1 MPYIIYSTWNNKF
14 LQRKFDATRN
24 KFVAAAKKRLAAK
37 LNHYPTIDSEN
48 DNAQTTKGL
57 DDAAI
62 PTASNWFGR
71 NDSTQLSL
79 EGQGN
84 LDEKIS
90 KKEAR

>member
-14 LQRKFDATRN
+14 LQRKFDTTRN
-24 KFVAAAKKRLAAK
+24 KFVAAAKKRPPAK

-71 NDSTQLSL
+71 NNSSQLSL

-84 LDEKIS
+84 LEEKFS

>member
-1 MPYIIYSTWNNKF
+1 M
-14 LQRKFDATRN
+14 QRKFDAKRN

-62 PTASNWFGR
+62 PTATNWFGR
-71 NDSTQLSL
+71 NNSSQPSL
-79 EGQGN
+79 ERQGN
-84 LDEKIS
+84 LNEKIIS

>member
-1 MPYIIYSTWNNKF
+1 M
-14 LQRKFDATRN
+14 QRKFDAKRN

-62 PTASNWFGR
+62 PTATNWFER
-71 NDSTQLSL
+71 NNSSL

-84 LDEKIS
+84 LNEKIS
-90 KKEAR
+90 KKEER